1 MMVTSR
7 FALPIALAF
16 SLSACATNIVAEK
29 ASRFDQGVAA
39 YDVGDFAAA
48 YRIWSELARE
58 DDLAA
63 MRNTAQLLRQGK
75 GVDKDPKK
83 AFDLY
88 LEAAEKG
95 LVTAMANVGDM
106 YLAGEG
112 YESEEIADFAGLA
125 SRHPW
130 AAGAMAVFLF
140 SLAGVPPLVGFYAKL
155 AVLQA
160 LIATGHAG
168 YIGLAVIA
176 VLLSLVGAYY
186 YLRVVKVM
194 YFDAPTTP
202 APIVRG
208 SGIGALLA
216 LNGALVF
223 GLGLLPG
230 GLMDLCRDAIVKAL
244 AS

>member
-106 YLAGEG
+106 YLVLNATAPIRTLTQHFDNLIRAAEVHAH
-112 YESEEIADFAGLA
+112 EAAAFA
-125 SRHPW
+125 R
-130 AAGAMAVFLF
+130 
-140 SLAGVPPLVGFYAKL
+140 KL
-155 AVLQA
+155 AVD
-160 LIATGHAG
+160 
-168 YIGLAVIA
+168 
-176 VLLSLVGAYY
+176 
-186 YLRVVKVM
+186 M
-194 YFDAPTTP
+194 
-202 APIVRG
+202 
-208 SGIGALLA
+208 
-216 LNGALVF
+216 
-223 GLGLLPG
+223 
-230 GLMDLCRDAIVKAL
+230 
-244 AS
+244 